1 MSGATRLLSVL
12 MVLLGVA
19 MIVRTLAGGGGP
31 VALGLLLGLLFVGAG
46 GGRLWAE
53 RQR

>member
-1 MSGATRLLSVL
+1 MSRATQVLSLL
-12 MVLLGVA
+12 MVLIGVA

-46 GGRLWAE
+46 SGRLWAE
-53 RQR
+53 RRR

>member
-1 MSGATRLLSVL
+1 MSRATQLLSVL
-12 MVLLGVA
+12 MVLIGVA
-19 MIVRTLAGGGGP
+19 MIARTLAGGGGP

-46 GGRLWAE
+46 SGRLWAE

>member
-1 MSGATRLLSVL
+1 MTRATEVLSAL
-12 MVLLGVA
+12 MVVIGLA

-46 GGRLWAE
+46 AGRLYVG
-53 RQR
+53 RRP

>member
-1 MSGATRLLSVL
+1 MSRATQVLSLL
-12 MVLLGVA
+12 MVVIGVA

-46 GGRLWAE
+46 SGRLWAE

>member
-1 MSGATRLLSVL
+1 MRGATRLLSVL
-12 MVLLGVA
+12 MVLIGVA

-46 GGRLWAE
+46 TGRLWAE
-53 RQR
+53 RQG